1 MGDKSQ
7 EMAEVP
13 LVDELIYNIA
23 VWIDDTP
30 YSAMLHE
37 SYYMYNWVEST
48 HVLTLMMS
56 LGMLFLIDLRM
67 LGYAFPDVPASKIAD
82 RLNIP
87 MLIGFTVMFVT
98 GILLFYAV
106 PVRSA
111 QSVWFRIK
119 MILLV
124 ACAIN
129 AYLFHKRMNE
139 SVSSWDNEARAP
151 KRIRTGAML
160 SLVFW
165 TIVVICGRFIAYD
178 WFDCHKELPYFM
190 YWLAGCVDE
199 MAALD

>member
-1 MGDKSQ
+1 M
-7 EMAEVP
+7 
-13 LVDELIYNIA
+13 DELIYNIA

-160 SLVFW
+160 SLAFW

-178 WFDCHKELPYFM
+178 WFDCDYDQSAFIDFV
-190 YWLAGCVDE
+190 AGCIDGQ
-199 MAALD
+199 ARF

>member
-1 MGDKSQ
+1 MLN
-7 EMAEVP
+7 EWV
-13 LVDELIYNIA
+13 YNIA
-23 VWIDDTP
+23 VWLDDTRW
-30 YSAMLHE
+30 STMLHE

-48 HVLTLMMS
+48 HVLTLMLS

-67 LGYAFPDVPASKIAD
+67 LGWALPDVPASKMAS
-82 RLNIP
+82 RLNTP
-87 MLIGFTVMFVT
+87 MLIGFTVMFIT

-119 MILLV
+119 MVLLV

-139 SVSSWDNEARAP
+139 SVASWDNEPRAP
-151 KRIRTGAML
+151 QRIRQGAIL

-165 TIVVICGRFIAYD
+165 CIIVICGRFIAYD
-178 WFDCHKELPYFM
+178 WYDCNYGQTAFIEFM
-190 YWLAGCVDE
+190 AGCVDGQE
-199 MAALD
+199 RF